1 VKDYDSR
8 VLLANK
14 TMARF
19 YNLSVEEVTG
29 ELQSDLHRRHGADPN
44 DIHKWLADDREVI
57 ETGQPIHLVETGTDS
72 ENRLHWFE
80 TAKYPIDIG
89 QGRCGALV
97 ISQDITERK
106 LAEEALRESKQLLE
120 RTFASLHDAV
130 FIVDAETV
138 EILDCNPA
146 ASKMFGHGRQEIL
159 GRTTAFL
166 HVDEAS
172 LQEFRARLYP
182 AVDEKGFLVLPESR
196 MKRKDGTVFPTEHS
210 VLPLENDQ
218 GQCVGWVSVVRDIT
232 HRKQTE
238 EALRRREQDM
248 RLIAD
253 NAPALVSYVDAEGC
267 YRFVNKQYEE
277 WFDMPRT
284 EIIGKHCSD
293 ILGEAAYEAIRER
306 VETVLSGQRVRYEEA
321 LPYMR
326 GGPRWV
332 IAEYVPDVDEQGR
345 VNGFFALVTDITERK
360 RAEQA
365 LRRSAEETARS
376 QRMLLA
382 LSQAAQ
388 AVQRAHTSEE
398 VFHTVGDE
406 ITKLGYQATVFTLA
420 DDREHLM
427 VSFLTFESALVR
439 AAERLTGLLAQDYTF
454 PLVPGGFFQR
464 LITEGGTAFTE
475 GTAEPLAQALPKP
488 VRPLVGRLADLLKWE
503 ESIVVPLKTGGEVFG
518 LLAVTGAGLTEAD
531 VPAVTAFANQA
542 AIALENARLYEA
554 ERSAHEQLRHLASH
568 LRDAREQERKRVARE
583 IHDELGQSLTALK
596 FDISRLARQL
606 PEGEPVL
613 RERVAAMAAL
623 IDGSIH
629 TVQRVST
636 ELRPGLLDDL
646 GLAAAIEWQVEE
658 FAERTGIRCDL
669 HLSEEDVRLESDM
682 ATALFRILQETLT
695 NVARHAGANEVQV
708 ELAVDP
714 REVVLK
720 VRDDGRGI
728 TESEISSTQALG
740 LLGMRE
746 RARTLG
752 GEVTFEG
759 VRGQGTTVTVR
770 IPYDLTRMTRMD
782 ESEA

>member
-1 VKDYDSR
+1 
-8 VLLANK
+8 
-14 TMARF
+14 
-19 YNLSVEEVTG
+19 
-29 ELQSDLHRRHGADPN
+29 
-44 DIHKWLADDREVI
+44 
-57 ETGQPIHLVETGTDS
+57 
-72 ENRLHWFE
+72 
-80 TAKYPIDIG
+80 
-89 QGRCGALV
+89 
-97 ISQDITERK
+97 
-106 LAEEALRESKQLLE
+106 
-120 RTFASLHDAV
+120 
-130 FIVDAETV
+130 
-138 EILDCNPA
+138 
-146 ASKMFGHGRQEIL
+146 
-159 GRTTAFL
+159 
-166 HVDEAS
+166 
-172 LQEFRARLYP
+172 
-182 AVDEKGFLVLPESR
+182 
-196 MKRKDGTVFPTEHS
+196 
-210 VLPLENDQ
+210 
-218 GQCVGWVSVVRDIT
+218 
-232 HRKQTE
+232 
-238 EALRRREQDM
+238 
-248 RLIAD
+248 
-253 NAPALVSYVDAEGC
+253 
-267 YRFVNKQYEE
+267 
-277 WFDMPRT
+277 
-284 EIIGKHCSD
+284 
-293 ILGEAAYEAIRER
+293 
-306 VETVLSGQRVRYEEA
+306 
-321 LPYMR
+321 
-326 GGPRWV
+326 
-332 IAEYVPDVDEQGR
+332 
-345 VNGFFALVTDITERK
+345 
-360 RAEQA
+360 
-365 LRRSAEETARS
+365 
-376 QRMLLA
+376 MLLA

-406 ITKLGYQATVFTLA
+406 ITKLGYQATVLTLA

-669 HLSEEDVRLESDM
+669 HLSEEDVRLESGV